1 MGMPERTVFVM
12 ACAALIAACGSGGR
26 SGGTARSRGAQAS
39 VRFADC
45 MRSHGVPS
53 FPDPLPTGGFPRGS
67 EDSSPAAKAA
77 AKGCIS
83 ILNAGVPEPGPSA
96 AQRASMLKFA
106 QCVRAHGILSFPD
119 PELLSQIPHNVD
131 VLSEGAL
138 AFPVS
143 PGFDPG
149 SPAFQRA
156 ADACG
161 GMGGVEPKGQPK
173 GG

>member
-1 MGMPERTVFVM
+1 MAVAQRSALVV
-12 ACAALIAACGSGGR
+12 ACAALIAACGSGGG
-26 SGGTARSRGAQAS
+26 SGGAAQSPGSQAS

-45 MRSHGVPS
+45 MRSRGVPN
-53 FPDPLPTGGFPRGS
+53 FPDPLPTGGFPRGA
-67 EDSSPAAKAA
+67 EDSGPASKSAAKA
-77 AKGCIS
+77 CIS
-83 ILNAGVPEPGPSA
+83 LLRAGVPEPGPSA
-96 AQRASMLKFA
+96 AQRASMLEFA
-106 QCVRAHGILSFPD
+106 RCVRAHGLSSFPD
-119 PELLSQIPHNVD
+119 PELLSQIPRNTD
-131 VLSEGAL
+131 VMSEGPL

-161 GMGGVEPKGQPK
+161 GMGGTEPKGKPK